1 MTRTASLAFSILAYL
16 LTSIVMLY
24 AMGFLGNFLV
34 PTCLDAP
41 SISEISPNTILIDLL
56 LLSAFALQHSIM
68 ARPFFKRWLTK
79 YFPAAVERSIYIM
92 VSNLLMVLLFV
103 FWQPFGGAIWNV
115 SHEGW
120 RSGIYL
126 VYALGWVIMIVSTC
140 VIDHFD
146 LFGLRQAWTYFRG
159 LPYVAPEFREP
170 WPYRVVRHPMY
181 VGWLMTFWAA
191 PTMTLGHLMFS
202 VVMTAYIL
210 IAIRLEERDL
220 IDRHG
225 DAYRAYRD
233 KVPMLIPQ
241 FW

>member
-92 VSNLLMVLLFV
+92 VSNALMVLLFV

-126 VYALGWVIMIVSTC
+126 AIVVST
-140 VIDHFD
+140 DNN
-146 LFGLRQAWTYFRG
+146 
-159 LPYVAPEFREP
+159 
-170 WPYRVVRHPMY
+170 
-181 VGWLMTFWAA
+181 
-191 PTMTLGHLMFS
+191 
-202 VVMTAYIL
+202 
-210 IAIRLEERDL
+210 
-220 IDRHG
+220 
-225 DAYRAYRD
+225 
-233 KVPMLIPQ
+233 
-241 FW
+241 